1 VNYNYEAVKKAI
13 EDLLFA
19 IGEDP
24 KRDGLL
30 ETPDRVARAYRELLS
45 GMNEEPSSALD
56 KQFEASHDGM
66 VVVKDIVFSSLC
78 EHHMLPFAGVV
89 NICYIPSN
97 GKITGLSKF
106 ARVVEGYSHRL
117 QVQERLTGQIADAIE
132 EKLNPKGVL
141 VVIQAEHMCMSIRGV
156 KKNDSKTITSVARG
170 CFKTDFHSRIQAMS
184 LMSLES
190 KGWNNYEQL

>member
-1 VNYNYEAVKKAI
+1 MNYNYEAVKKAI

-45 GMNEEPSSALD
+45 GMNEEPGSALD
-56 KQFEASHDGM
+56 KQFEASHDGI

-97 GKITGLSKF
+97 GKITGLSK
-106 ARVVEGYSHRL
+106 L
-117 QVQERLTGQIADAIE
+117 ADAIE